1 MLLDNLRDIFLK
13 ALQYTPALEQ
23 KAMIDFWNK
32 ECDSVWKDKEALIKE
47 TRAACRAGISPE
59 EIAHAKDLLAAEKDG
74 RVVVLPCN
82 VGDIVYVITQVFNGN
97 KIERAIGSRKIDR
110 IGGNALNPVW
120 VVSTQPYE
128 LHFLPS
134 EFGKTVFLTR
144 AEAEKA
150 LGKEQG

>member
-1 MLLDNLRDIFLK
+1 MAKVELDVAEMVEETFEKHFGVTLDRLREL
-13 ALQYTPALEQ
+13 A
-23 KAMIDFWNK
+23 
-32 ECDSVWKDKEALIKE
+32 EA
-47 TRAACRAGISPE
+47 
-59 EIAHAKDLLAAEKDG
+59 DKDG
-74 RVVVLPCN
+74 RCVVLPCKI
-82 VGDIVYVITQVFNGN
+82 GDPIYVITQVFNGN

-128 LHFLPS
+128 LDFFPS

-144 AEAEKA
+144 DEAEKA